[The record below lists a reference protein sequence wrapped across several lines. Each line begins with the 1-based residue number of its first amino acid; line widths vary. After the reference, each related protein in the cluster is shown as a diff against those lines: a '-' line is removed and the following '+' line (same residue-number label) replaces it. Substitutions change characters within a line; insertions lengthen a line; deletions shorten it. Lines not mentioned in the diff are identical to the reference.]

1 METLAKISL
10 KLQESN
16 NNVINHVYNY
26 VINKFPKKYTFF
38 TKKQKYDLRL
48 VITEIIY
55 LLETGISYK
64 NYRGPIN
71 AKTLNV
77 HVLFF
82 AKNQIFENVYNNI
95 FDIYARKKVFT
106 KFKYQSTDTSFI
118 LNKNGKQKI
127 SRNKYNKNK
136 KCYKLSFI
144 TDSNGIPNSVVVEKG
159 NKNDAKIGISN
170 MANINDKVKQINNK
184 IKSYMLA
191 DKIYDTKEFRN
202 KCQNAN
208 YTPIIGFNK
217 RNTKNTKL
225 MKKLTIRQ
233 KHIYKKRIKI
243 YFLFN

>member
-71 AKTLNV
+71 AKTLNL

-82 AKNQIFENVYNNI
+82 AKN
-95 FDIYARKKVFT
+95 
-106 KFKYQSTDTSFI
+106 
-118 LNKNGKQKI
+118 
-127 SRNKYNKNK
+127 
-136 KCYKLSFI
+136 
-144 TDSNGIPNSVVVEKG
+144 
-159 NKNDAKIGISN
+159 
-170 MANINDKVKQINNK
+170 
-184 IKSYMLA
+184 
-191 DKIYDTKEFRN
+191 
-202 KCQNAN
+202 
-208 YTPIIGFNK
+208 
-217 RNTKNTKL
+217 
-225 MKKLTIRQ
+225 
-233 KHIYKKRIKI
+233 
-243 YFLFN
+243 